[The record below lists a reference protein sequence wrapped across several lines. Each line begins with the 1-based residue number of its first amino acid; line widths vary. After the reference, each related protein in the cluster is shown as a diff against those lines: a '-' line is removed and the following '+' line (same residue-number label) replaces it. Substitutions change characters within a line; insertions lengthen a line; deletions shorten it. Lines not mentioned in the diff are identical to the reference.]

1 MPGFKLQVRFNVY
14 NNSIFTNIEHCVET
28 NIHSDMDLPL
38 LLVTSLDV
46 SFLHLEL
53 APKSLISKN
62 YPISKCVH
70 VQNSLQVS
78 SLLSCVC

>member
-1 MPGFKLQVRFNVY
+1 MY
-14 NNSIFTNIEHCVET
+14 NNSIFTNTEHCVKT

-62 YPISKCVH
+62 YQLVNVCMFKILFKPVLFYLVFAELVH
-70 VQNSLQVS
+70 F
-78 SLLSCVC
+78 